1 MDLDLTTM
9 EMEEAKITGY
19 PQVIIVMHFVLET

>member
-1 MDLDLTTM
+1 MDLDLITI

-19 PQVIIVMHFVLET
+19 PQVIIVMYLVLET